1 MWLRLLKDGAP
12 FRRAWTSSSSEN
24 CVQFKADWKG
34 LHMGRAIPNQHWLGK
49 KGFAS
54 SPEKKDLRVL
64 VDEKLGMSVTCTH
77 SSESQPCPWL
87 HHKKHYQQVKG
98 SDSFSLP
105 FSLVTSYL
113 EYCIHPWGPNIRRRW
128 MCWKESREGH

>member
-1 MWLRLLKDGAP
+1 MGHHLGGLGQAQVVRTACSSRPIG
-12 FRRAWTSSSSEN
+12 RACTW
-24 CVQFKADWKG
+24 D
-34 LHMGRAIPNQHWLGK
+34 RAIPNQHWLGK

-105 FSLVTSYL
+105 FSLMTSYL
-113 EYCIHPWGPNIRRRW
+113 EYCIHPWGSNIRRRW